1 MLYFEWNSEKNEWL
15 KDERD
20 ICFEDIVE
28 AVNEGNVLSIIPNP
42 QHRFSH
48 QRVLIVAIDNY
59 AYTVP
64 YVQDGDKVFFKTIV
78 PSRKAT
84 KRYIINKKKKV

>member
-1 MLYFEWNSEKNEWL
+1 MLFDWSTEKNELL
-15 KDERD
+15 KNQRE

-28 AVNEGNVLSIIPNP
+28 AVNAGNVLSIIPNP
-42 QHRFSH
+42 RDRFSH

>member
-1 MLYFEWNSEKNEWL
+1 MLFDWSPEKNELL
-15 KDERD
+15 KNQRE

-28 AVNEGNVLSIIPNP
+28 AVNAGNVLSIIPNP
-42 QHRFSH
+42 RDRFSH